1 MSTDRT
7 STDLGGILSGAACAL
22 TGLCGNGSSG
32 NGGNSGNT
40 GNSGSSGGNTGNSN
54 NGGSTGGNTNTG
66 GTGGSTGTGSSGTG
80 CPTGQGRLPGC
91 GPFAVPFVA
100 AQSASPDRYPQAK
113 ALASGT
119 LYPDL
124 DLPFH
129 LKVQAADLP
138 DGPLDQLRALEFVVL
153 ELGLY
158 LDTHPDD
165 KEAFWIFQKYA
176 ALAEKARTAYVDQS
190 GPLTMADAA
199 KGSRYSWIDGPWPW
213 QYQDEEA

>member
-7 STDLGGILSGAACAL
+7 STELGGVLSGAACAL
-22 TGLCGNGSSG
+22 TGLCGNGSNSGNSGSSGNTG
-32 NGGNSGNT
+32 NGGNSG
-40 GNSGSSGGNTGNSN
+40 SSSGD
-54 NGGSTGGNTNTG
+54 TNTG
-66 GTGGSTGTGSSGTG
+66 GTGGSSGTG

-119 LYPDL
+119 LYPEL

-129 LKVQAADLP
+129 LKVKAADLP

-165 KEAFWIFQKYA
+165 EEAFWIFRKYA
-176 ALAEKARTAYVDQS
+176 ALADQARTAYVDQT

-199 KGSRYSWIDGPWPW
+199 KGSRYAWIDGPWPW

>member
-32 NGGNSGNT
+32 NGGSG
-40 GNSGSSGGNTGNSN
+40 GNSGGNTGNSGN
-54 NGGSTGGNTNTG
+54 TNTGGSTGGDTNTG
-66 GTGGSTGTGSSGTG
+66 GTGGSSGAG

-100 AQSASPDRYPQAK
+100 AQSASPDRYSQAK
-113 ALASGT
+113 ALARGT

-199 KGSRYSWIDGPWPW
+199 KGSRYAWIDGPWPW

>member
-40 GNSGSSGGNTGNSN
+40 GNTGNSGSTN
-54 NGGSTGGNTNTG
+54 TGGSTGGNTNTG
-66 GTGGSTGTGSSGTG
+66 GTGGNTGTGSSGTG

-129 LKVQAADLP
+129 LKVKAADLP

-199 KGSRYSWIDGPWPW
+199 KGSRYAWIDGPWPW

>member
-32 NGGNSGNT
+32 NGGSG
-40 GNSGSSGGNTGNSN
+40 GNSGGNTGNSGN
-54 NGGSTGGNTNTG
+54 TNTGGSTGGDTNTG
-66 GTGGSTGTGSSGTG
+66 GTGGSSGAG

-100 AQSASPDRYPQAK
+100 AQSASPDRYSQAK

-199 KGSRYSWIDGPWPW
+199 KGSRYAWIDGPWPW

>member
-40 GNSGSSGGNTGNSN
+40 GNPGNSGSTNT
-54 NGGSTGGNTNTG
+54 GGSTGGNTNTG
-66 GTGGSTGTGSSGTG
+66 GTGGNTGTGSSGTG

-129 LKVQAADLP
+129 LKVKAADLP

-199 KGSRYSWIDGPWPW
+199 KGSRYAWIDGPWPW

>member
-7 STDLGGILSGAACAL
+7 TTELGDVLSGAACAL
-22 TGLCGNGSSG
+22 TGLCG
-32 NGGNSGNT
+32 T
-40 GNSGSSGGNTGNSN
+40 GDSSGGTKPSGP
-54 NGGSTGGNTNTG
+54 T
-66 GTGGSTGTGSSGTG
+66 TGGSTAGGSTAKG
-80 CPTGQGRLPGC
+80 CPTGQGSLPGC
-91 GPFAVPFVA
+91 GPFAVPFVP
-100 AQSASPDRYPQAK
+100 AQGASPDRYPQAK

-129 LKVQAADLP
+129 LKVKAADLP

-165 KEAFWIFQKYA
+165 KEAFWIFQKYT
-176 ALAEKARTAYVDQS
+176 ALAEKARTAYVDQT

-213 QYQDEEA
+213 QYRDEEV

>member
-7 STDLGGILSGAACAL
+7 STDLGGVLSGAACAL
-22 TGLCGNGSSG
+22 TGLCGNGS
-32 NGGNSGNT
+32 NSGNS
-40 GNSGSSGGNTGNSN
+40 GNSGSSNGNSSGNTG
-54 NGGSTGGNTNTG
+54 TGGDTNTG
-66 GTGGSTGTGSSGTG
+66 GTGGSSGTG

-119 LYPDL
+119 LYPEL

-129 LKVQAADLP
+129 LKVKAADLP

-199 KGSRYSWIDGPWPW
+199 KGSRYAWIDGPWPW

>member
-40 GNSGSSGGNTGNSN
+40 GNTGNS
-54 NGGSTGGNTNTG
+54 GSTNTG
-66 GTGGSTGTGSSGTG
+66 GTGGNTGTGSSGTG

-129 LKVQAADLP
+129 LKVKAADLP

-199 KGSRYSWIDGPWPW
+199 KGSRYAWIDGPWPW

>member
-7 STDLGGILSGAACAL
+7 TTDLGGVLSGAACAL
-22 TGLCGNGSSG
+22 TGLCGNGNGGNTG
-32 NGGNSGNT
+32 NGGNSGTN
-40 GNSGSSGGNTGNSN
+40 NGGNTG
-54 NGGSTGGNTNTG
+54 GSTNTGGNTNTG
-66 GTGGSTGTGSSGTG
+66 TGGSSGTN

-100 AQSASPDRYPQAK
+100 DQSASPDRYPQAK

-129 LKVQAADLP
+129 LKVKAADLP

-176 ALAEKARTAYVDQS
+176 ALAEKARTTYVDQT

-213 QYQDEEA
+213 QYRDEEA

>member
-32 NGGNSGNT
+32 NGGSG
-40 GNSGSSGGNTGNSN
+40 GNSGGNTGNS
-54 NGGSTGGNTNTG
+54 GNTNTG
-66 GTGGSTGTGSSGTG
+66 GSTGGSSGAG

-100 AQSASPDRYPQAK
+100 AQSASPDRYSQAK

-129 LKVQAADLP
+129 LKVKAADLP

-199 KGSRYSWIDGPWPW
+199 KGSRYAWIDGPWPW